1 MGNAIGIDKPKLN
14 STLVESY
21 DKQDKG
27 DERSGDTS
35 KVAQTGDK
43 GEVKNN
49 YRWNVDDAANQD
61 AMDNKGSNRFS
72 EHMSKQRELRKDF
85 ATAVSSDA
93 VSNRVGSSD
102 FSREKT
108 LAEQRRF
115 LPVFAVRNEFLSI
128 IRCVSESS
136 RINLFIWRS

>member
-1 MGNAIGIDKPKLN
+1 MGNAIGIGKPKLN
-14 STLVESY
+14 STFVESY
-21 DKQDKG
+21 EKKGIG

-35 KVAQTGDK
+35 ASEVPKTGDK
-43 GEVKNN
+43 VEIKNS
-49 YRWNVDDAANQD
+49 YRCIVDDAANQD
-61 AMDNKGSNRFS
+61 AMDNIGSNRFA

-85 ATAVSSDA
+85 TTAVSSDA

-128 IRCVSESS
+128 IRCV
-136 RINLFIWRS
+136 